1 MAIVR
6 IEEVYLYATQYGDN
20 AVENIE
26 ASAFM
31 DHSGIEYT
39 RLWYN
44 DPAQHPDV
52 LSSITSWVTSPGS
65 GCEPVTKF
73 PFLVYTEVHDDR
85 PARSSP
91 IKRLQGIDE
100 IKTFPTILAQ
110 SK

>member
-6 IEEVYLYATQYGDN
+6 IEEIYLYVTQYGDN
-20 AVENIE
+20 AAENIE

-31 DHSGIEYT
+31 DHSGLEYT

-44 DPAQHPDV
+44 DPAQHEEV
-52 LSSITSWVTSPGS
+52 LNAITSWVTSPAS
-65 GCEPVTKF
+65 GCQPVTKF

-91 IKRLQGIDE
+91 IKVLQGIDE
-100 IKTFPTILAQ
+100 IKTFPALLNQ
-110 SK
+110 YK